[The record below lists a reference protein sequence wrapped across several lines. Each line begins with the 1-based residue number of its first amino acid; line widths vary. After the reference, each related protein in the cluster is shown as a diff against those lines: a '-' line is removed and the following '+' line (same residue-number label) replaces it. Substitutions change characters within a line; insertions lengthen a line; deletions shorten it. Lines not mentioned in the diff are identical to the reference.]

1 MLLTSACLVMSIM
14 GYGYYRAVEETAS
27 TKRSISAQMIAL
39 AKNLATVD
47 AHFLLTN
54 EPERIETLTLQT
66 ATVDGIYSVLVTD
79 VNGRPLSEVVN
90 KNGAWSPRYNA
101 AAIEVPGHS
110 SPDTIFETKPHSAI
124 HRDFL
129 AGSSGTMTAWHRI
142 GTAKEAL
149 GWVRINYR
157 LDTFDIIAD
166 QIRWQAAKAV
176 LLATLATLLLLS
188 MLLRPA
194 MRALREATTFA
205 AQLDVAHGATLQVS
219 RSSAEIEALGHALN
233 VVSARLLGEHM
244 ELSNQKFALDQHAIV
259 SITDL
264 NGCIT
269 YANQRFCDISGYRV
283 DELMGQNHRIVK
295 SDEHPPALFEE
306 LWRTITQGHVWRGD
320 VKNRKKNGGFYWVN
334 ATIVPLIGPDGLP
347 HHYIGIRTDITVNKL
362 LEQSLQ
368 AARDEAETATVAK
381 GQFLANM
388 SHEIRTPMNAV
399 LGMLKLLQ
407 NTDLSKRQLDYTDK
421 AEGAARSLLGLLND
435 ILDFSKID
443 AGKMVLESRVFRIDK
458 LMRDI
463 SVIVSA
469 NLGAKPVEVLFDLDP
484 AIPKALMGDTLRLQ
498 QVLINLSGNAIK
510 FTAEGEVV
518 IGIRVV
524 SKTATDVNLQFSVR
538 DSGIGIAPENQKHIF
553 DGFTQAEASTTRRFG
568 GTGLGLSISRRLV
581 SLMGGTLSLSSEL
594 GVGST
599 FSFAVTLPIA
609 TDQPKV
615 ALATHVVPTGLSVL
629 VVDDNPSARAVLAAM
644 AESLGWKVELAA
656 GGAEAL
662 AMMRGRVDAGQPPY
676 QAIFV
681 DWLMPGMDG
690 WETINLIKSDGTDLA
705 TSVVV
710 MVTANGRETLIQ
722 RSAEDQAKLSGF
734 LVKPVTASM
743 LYDAVSEALADD
755 HQPLH
760 PGAAVTV
767 SQPLLGMRLLVV
779 EDNIINQQVAQ
790 EMLSNEGALVV
801 LAENGQLGVE
811 AVHRAV
817 AEGQAFDAVLMDLQ
831 MPVMD
836 GYSATRVLR
845 QDASLA
851 GLPIVAMAAN
861 AMASDRDACLA
872 AGMNAHVGK
881 PFKLTELVTLLQQLT
896 QPGSRLQAPN
906 PEESASLSPS
916 QPSEPAL
923 PRVDAVD
930 MAGALER
937 LGGNHQLY
945 ARVLQSYLS
954 DIASQPDQLETALR
968 SSDWDLAARL
978 LHTLKGLSATV
989 GASYMAAVARQAEL
1003 SIKAV
1008 MAQGINAAALKSL
1021 DTQDLANRFRA
1032 SVVSTQSVMGKV
1044 AKTCEASFAT
1054 ADAPIPAV
1062 TLKSDGQETLRHLL
1076 HLLKTSDMS
1085 ALEVFESLQQ
1095 NPSINHTDEFKRLAN
1110 AMLVFDFS
1118 KAAQSCESLLKAA
1131 RA

>member
-1 MLLTSACLVMSIM
+1 MLLTSACLVISIM
-14 GYGYYRAVEETAS
+14 GYGYYRAVQETAS
-27 TKRSISAQMIAL
+27 AKRSISAQMIAL

-79 VNGRPLSEVVN
+79 VNGRSLSEVVN

-101 AAIEVPGHS
+101 AAIEVPGPS
-110 SPDTIFETKPHSAI
+110 SPDTIFETKPYSAM

-129 AGSSGTMTAWHRI
+129 AGSGGTMTAWHRI
-142 GTAKEAL
+142 GTAQEAL

-233 VVSARLLGEHM
+233 VVSARLMGEHM

-362 LEQSLQ
+362 LEQRLQ
-368 AARDEAETATVAK
+368 MAREEAETATAAK

-458 LMRDI
+458 LLRDI

-518 IGIRVV
+518 IGIRVIT
-524 SKTATDVNLQFSVR
+524 KTATDVSLQFSVR

-581 SLMGGTLSLSSEL
+581 SLMGGTLSLASEL

-599 FSFAVTLPIA
+599 FSFTVSLPIA

-615 ALATHVVPTGLSVL
+615 ATTTSPVPAGLNVL

-644 AESLGWKVELAA
+644 AESLGWKVDLAA
-656 GGAEAL
+656 GGVEAL
-662 AMMRGRVDAGQPPY
+662 AMMRGRVDAGRPPY

-690 WETINLIKSDGTDLA
+690 WETINRIKTDRPDLA
-705 TSVVV
+705 APVVV

-722 RSAEDQAKLSGF
+722 RSAEDQSKLSGF

-743 LYDAVSEALADD
+743 FVAALA
-755 HQPLH
+755 
-760 PGAAVTV
+760 
-767 SQPLLGMRLLVV
+767 RY
-779 EDNIINQQVAQ
+779 
-790 EMLSNEGALVV
+790 
-801 LAENGQLGVE
+801 
-811 AVHRAV
+811 
-817 AEGQAFDAVLMDLQ
+817 AF
-831 MPVMD
+831 
-836 GYSATRVLR
+836 
-845 QDASLA
+845 A
-851 GLPIVAMAAN
+851 G
-861 AMASDRDACLA
+861 
-872 AGMNAHVGK
+872 G
-881 PFKLTELVTLLQQLT
+881 
-896 QPGSRLQAPN
+896 
-906 PEESASLSPS
+906 
-916 QPSEPAL
+916 
-923 PRVDAVD
+923 
-930 MAGALER
+930 
-937 LGGNHQLY
+937 
-945 ARVLQSYLS
+945 
-954 DIASQPDQLETALR
+954 
-968 SSDWDLAARL
+968 
-978 LHTLKGLSATV
+978 
-989 GASYMAAVARQAEL
+989 
-1003 SIKAV
+1003 
-1008 MAQGINAAALKSL
+1008 
-1021 DTQDLANRFRA
+1021 
-1032 SVVSTQSVMGKV
+1032 
-1044 AKTCEASFAT
+1044 
-1054 ADAPIPAV
+1054 
-1062 TLKSDGQETLRHLL
+1062 
-1076 HLLKTSDMS
+1076 
-1085 ALEVFESLQQ
+1085 
-1095 NPSINHTDEFKRLAN
+1095 
-1110 AMLVFDFS
+1110 
-1118 KAAQSCESLLKAA
+1118 
-1131 RA
+1131 